1 MAKSCSPRLAIVLG
15 SLVSGEVTSSFNL
28 TMTSCLKNY
37 VLLEFV
43 FHVRRFNGK
52 VGRCPF
58 CCGEWEGAVTKSV
71 NKAYRHRYNLAFLT
85 RSAPRIFIILQRLH
99 RAYLLVSRCH
109 PNH

>member
-1 MAKSCSPRLAIVLG
+1 
-15 SLVSGEVTSSFNL
+15 VSGEVTSSFNL
-28 TMTSCLKNY
+28 TMTSCLKNC

-85 RSAPRIFIILQRLH
+85 RSAPAFSSFFNAFIVLIFSFHDVIPITERGRIVKQHIAI
-99 RAYLLVSRCH
+99 S
-109 PNH
+109 